1 MWECCGC
8 PHDVFEAVG
17 CSVTSYADEGVADD
31 NFHRPGR
38 PSGDLFQFGDV
49 RDQPPNCVWTIV
61 DSGDDRDANWYA
73 QPGFHI
79 VNKLGYVMN
88 RKPWSDSTRNA
99 IRTTWTTVRASCP
112 GNPHSPF
119 LGGARGKKDGA
130 TRPLTVT

>member
-1 MWECCGC
+1 
-8 PHDVFEAVG
+8 
-17 CSVTSYADEGVADD
+17 VADD

-49 RDQPPNCVWTIV
+49 RNQPPNCVWTIV
-61 DSGDDRDANWYA
+61 DSGDDRDANRYA

-99 IRTTWTTVRASCP
+99 IRTT
-112 GNPHSPF
+112 
-119 LGGARGKKDGA
+119 
-130 TRPLTVT
+130 